1 MPMHHIFVQPDH
13 LARQNNQTATPPVVF
28 LPGWGFDGRIAELL
42 EQHARSWIYPATML
56 DPASMTGDLFDFL
69 NEKGI
74 DRIELKGWSMGG
86 YLALDFA
93 RTYPDRVAALELIG
107 MRSHWPAA
115 EIDAI
120 IVELQA
126 DPAAF
131 LQTFYRKCFLGHK
144 SAYRSFVKNLQSDYL
159 HNLDLPLLVKGLAY
173 LRTAQWDPAPGIP
186 TRLVHGRNDII
197 APLAQRANIPAATVE
212 IVEYGGHMPFLSP
225 AASRNKTKEQKDV
238 ICRRFSRAAATYDE
252 HAQLQKELADKL
264 DTNLS
269 QTTDSSQPRRI
280 LEIGCGTGCYTRLLA
295 ARFPLAQIVALD
307 FSQEMIQAAEA
318 KLADRSGLQLVC
330 ADGEDFLAAGRGGES
345 FDLITSN
352 ATLQWFADLRRSIGN
367 IADLLRPG
375 GQLLATVFGA
385 QTLQELNRGLTAV
398 CGRDIG
404 LAAHDFPGHQKL
416 HNLLSCSF
424 PQITIE
430 RAIIRRHYPSSL
442 DLLMQIKKTGTGGWR
457 SGKGIVFT
465 RARLRSLDQWFTT
478 QYGGCRVSY
487 EIFLVHCRR

>member
-1 MPMHHIFVQPDH
+1 MHHIFIKPDH
-13 LARQNNQTATPPVVF
+13 LPPQKIPATPPVLF
-28 LPGWGFDGRIAELL
+28 LPGWGFDGRITELL
-42 EQHARSWIYPATML
+42 EQPGRSWIYPPTML
-56 DPASMTGDLFDFL
+56 DPASLAGDLFAFL

-74 DRIELKGWSMGG
+74 DRIELKGWSMGA

-93 RTYPDRVAALELIG
+93 RRYPDRVATLELIG

-115 EIDAI
+115 EIDTI
-120 IVELQA
+120 IAALQA

-144 SAYRSFVKNLQSDYL
+144 SAYRSFVKNLQNDYL
-159 HNLDLPLLVKGLAY
+159 RNLDTELLLKGLAY

-197 APLAQRANIPAATVE
+197 APLAQRAHFPAATVE
-212 IVEYGGHMPFLSP
+212 IVEHGGHMPFLSP
-225 AASRNKTKEQKDV
+225 AATRNKTKEQKDV

-264 DTNLS
+264 DKSLS
-269 QTTDSSQPRRI
+269 QTTASSQPRRI
-280 LEIGCGTGCYTRLLA
+280 LEIGCGTGGYTGLLA
-295 ARFPLAQIVALD
+295 ARFPQAQIVALD
-307 FSQEMIQAAEA
+307 FSQEMIQAAET
-318 KLADRSGLQLVC
+318 KLADRPGLKLVC

-345 FDLITSN
+345 YDLITSN
-352 ATLQWFADLRRSIGN
+352 ATLQWFVDLRRSFGN
-367 IADLLRPG
+367 IAELLRPG
-375 GQLLATVFGA
+375 GHLLATVFGD
-385 QTLQELNRGLTAV
+385 QSLQELSRGLTAV

-404 LAAHDFPGHQKL
+404 LAAHDFPGHKKL
-416 HNLLSCSF
+416 QSLLTCFF
-424 PQITIE
+424 PKRTIE

-465 RARLRSLDQWFTT
+465 RARLQSLDQWFTK

-487 EIFLVHCRR
+487 EIFLVHCRK